1 MTEFRSLPPSVF
13 QPSQFLG
20 QPPPIETVG
29 QLALGNAL
37 VSLAA
42 SAMYGRSDYTEAL
55 RRHAL
60 AIVQQ
65 RPESLLEIGS
75 ALAARLD
82 VQDPLATV
90 FAELAVNAIA
100 LLPMLVDAF
109 VQGQSV
115 ASDILAALGKSHRQ
129 AVLQTLHSL
138 LVARPQLT
146 LVGAVLITKMAGV
159 YWNLDPPDEDEISD
173 CPDHFTEEDLVEQN
187 MCAKWFSAQ
196 HQDIT
201 KAMRKWLRSSSDGP
215 RAAAILSLGILSP
228 PGFDAEDHF
237 PTVADSA
244 GPVVEAALFV
254 LSGFDNP
261 AAESTPE
268 YFAEP
273 FLRNPTPEMLRALVD
288 IVNQYGLADDLF
300 RSLKLLLNG
309 LPEGR
314 RFAAEA
320 LGNARGKRSRAI
332 VALLEARQKYAG
344 DAALLQAVEHAL
356 HRLKPE
362 LFPSPEEPQPTA
374 EKA

>member
-1 MTEFRSLPPSVF
+1 MTEFRFLPPSVF

-29 QLALGNAL
+29 QLELGNAL
-37 VSLAA
+37 VSLAV
-42 SAMYGRSDYTEAL
+42 STMCGRSDYTEAL

-75 ALAARLD
+75 ALAVRVDL
-82 VQDPLATV
+82 QDPLATV
-90 FAELAVNAIA
+90 FADLGANAIA
-100 LLPMLVDAF
+100 LLPMLLDAF
-109 VQGQSV
+109 VQGQPV

-187 MCAKWFSAQ
+187 MWPKWFSAQ

-215 RAAAILSLGILSP
+215 RAAAILSLGILS
-228 PGFDAEDHF
+228 
-237 PTVADSA
+237 
-244 GPVVEAALFV
+244 
-254 LSGFDNP
+254 
-261 AAESTPE
+261 
-268 YFAEP
+268 
-273 FLRNPTPEMLRALVD
+273 LRALMPKTTFPQSP
-288 IVNQYGLADDLF
+288 I
-300 RSLKLLLNG
+300 
-309 LPEGR
+309 LPGPW
-314 RFAAEA
+314 
-320 LGNARGKRSRAI
+320 S
-332 VALLEARQKYAG
+332 
-344 DAALLQAVEHAL
+344 
-356 HRLKPE
+356 KP
-362 LFPSPEEPQPTA
+362 PCSS
-374 EKA
+374 